1 MSRRANARK
10 KILPEQ
16 LRILEEFDRDN
27 KLNGLS
33 SETCKNKL
41 KEMLVFCSKVQ
52 KQFDKVTIEDI
63 KNYFSEYSYLKP
75 SSLTVKKTLIKSF
88 YKWKNGNEEYP
99 ELVRWIKVKY
109 SNSSDRLPE
118 SVLTPA
124 EVKQI
129 IDAATCIQHE
139 ALVAVLFDTGCRL
152 GELVGMKLNEI
163 QNDANGA
170 FITIN
175 GKTGKR
181 IARFIH
187 SMPYLSLWL
196 EHHPLR
202 NDKSKEVPLW
212 VSRTNNHK
220 NQALSKQG
228 VHQIIRNLRDDVN
241 INKKISAHQFRHARF
256 TDLAR
261 KGLNEPTL
269 KVIAGWRGNSSMPQ
283 TYLHLSGE
291 DGANKLLE
299 AEKEGY
305 VRPKPEDNP
314 LRPKLCARCG
324 FENGSTIRYCGRCGN
339 PTNETEILI
348 NDPLKIITSMSRA
361 FHDYE
366 GLVNNAFTIIALRN
380 IIKKHSALSKFQFV
394 NELQKN
400 GISQDIDNYLLS
412 LSNQGLIS
420 VKNEVVTFPDWSR
433 NMVESFYQIFTG
445 FKGGQT

>member
-1 MSRRANARK
+1 MSRRADARK

-16 LRILEEFDRDN
+16 LKILEEYDRDN
-27 KLNGLS
+27 HLNGLS
-33 SETCKNKL
+33 EITCVNKQNEL
-41 KEMLVFCSKVQ
+41 LVFCREIKKLFNQ
-52 KQFDKVTIEDI
+52 VTIEDL
-63 KNYFSEYSYLKP
+63 KDYFTRFPHLKP
-75 SSLTVKKTLIKSF
+75 SSLNIKKSTIKSF
-88 YKWKNGNEEYP
+88 YKWLNGDEDYP
-99 ELVRWIKVKY
+99 EIVRWIKIKY

-118 SVLTPA
+118 SVLTPI

-129 IDAATCIQHE
+129 IDAAHRMQHKT
-139 ALVAVLFDTGCRL
+139 LIAVLYDTGCRL

-163 QNDANGA
+163 QHDQNGS
-170 FITIN
+170 FIIIN

-187 SMPYLSLWL
+187 SSPYLTKWL

-202 NDKSKEVPLW
+202 NDKSKNVPLW
-212 VSRTNNHK
+212 VSETNNHK
-220 NQALSKQG
+220 NQPLTKAG
-228 VHQIIRNLRDDVN
+228 VHQILRALREGLD
-241 INKKISAHQFRHARF
+241 INKKISAHQFRHARL

-269 KVIAGWRGNSSMPQ
+269 KVIAGWEGNSTMPQ
-283 TYLHLSGE
+283 VYLHLSGE

-299 AEKEGY
+299 AEKEGF

-348 NDPLKIITSMSRA
+348 NDPLKIITGMSHA

-366 GLVNNAFTIIALRN
+366 SLANNIFTIIALRK
-380 IIKKHSALSKFQFV
+380 IIKKHNVLSKFQLS
-394 NELQKN
+394 NELRKN
-400 GISQDIDNYLLS
+400 GIVEDYDSYLLS
-412 LSNQGLIS
+412 LSNQGLIAIN
-420 VKNEVVTFPDWSR
+420 NENVTFPEGSK
-433 NMVESFYQIFTG
+433 NIVESLYQIFTG